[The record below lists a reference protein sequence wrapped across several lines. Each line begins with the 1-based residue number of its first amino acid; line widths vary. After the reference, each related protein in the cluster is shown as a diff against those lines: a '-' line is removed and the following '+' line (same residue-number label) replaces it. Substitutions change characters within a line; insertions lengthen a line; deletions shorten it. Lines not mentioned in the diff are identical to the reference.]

1 VLHFTIAGFGVVLP
15 IGQQFDGSSK
25 VLKITTFTLET
36 KIQAFTIQGTKF
48 PVFDWL
54 VNKIQS
60 FFTEW

>member
-1 VLHFTIAGFGVVLP
+1 VFQVVLP
-15 IGQQFDGSSK
+15 IGQQFVGSSK
-25 VLKITTFTLET
+25 VLKITMFALKT

-48 PVFDWL
+48 LVFDWL